1 MILVT
6 ILVAIHVTDNDVLV
20 SELLFPLAAF
30 LIVKL
35 NLEVLITIKINVIV
49 DSVSPESIISI
60 SFFDLVRPPRDLLLN
75 LIMTTHQFIEILV
88 HEMLHLSFHK
98 VFLHNFPFLLLLSS
112 FDLDLFLIHCD
123 LI

>member
-1 MILVT
+1 
-6 ILVAIHVTDNDVLV
+6 
-20 SELLFPLAAF
+20 
-30 LIVKL
+30 VKL

-98 VFLHNFPFLLLLSS
+98 VFLHNLPFLLLLSP